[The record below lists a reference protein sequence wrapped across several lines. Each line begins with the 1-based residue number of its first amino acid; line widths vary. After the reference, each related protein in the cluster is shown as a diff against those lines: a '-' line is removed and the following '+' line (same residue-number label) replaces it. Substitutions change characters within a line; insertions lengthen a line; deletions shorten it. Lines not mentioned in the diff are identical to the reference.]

1 MRRQG
6 WALVWAMAVFGGVA
20 SCLAEDIGSIRVG
33 IVGLDAHAPVWIEIL
48 NNPKTDPAIRA
59 MKIVAATPSYSP
71 DIPFSVEN
79 VKVGMEAMRKN
90 GVELV
95 PTVEAL
101 LPKVDA
107 VMVLSIDGRTRWKEV
122 APVFA
127 AHKRVYIDKPVAA
140 SLVDIVRIAKLGE
153 RTGTP
158 WFSNSALRYAPH
170 TVDVV
175 AKSPV
180 GRILGCDAY
189 SSNAPL
195 EPHHPDLFYY
205 GIHGCETLFG
215 IMGTGCETVQRV
227 RTPTADLA
235 IGVWQGGRLG
245 TFRGILQGKVG
256 YGATVFGEKGIANV
270 GKFEGYE
277 PLLSRIAEFFKT
289 GKTPIDVKTILE
301 VYAFLEAAD
310 ESKRQSGA
318 PVSLASV
325 LEKAEKAAASSPVP
339 AANAD

>member
-1 MRRQG
+1 TAILG
-6 WALVWAMAVFGGVA
+6 WGA
-20 SCLAEDIGSIRVG
+20 SCVAEDVGSIRVG
-33 IVGLDAHAPVWIEIL
+33 IVGLDAHAALWTEAI
-48 NNPKTDPAIRA
+48 NNPKADPAIRV
-59 MKIVAATPSYSP
+59 MKIVAAVPSFSP
-71 DIPFSVEN
+71 DIPFSVQN
-79 VKVGMEAMRKN
+79 VKVGLEAMHKA
-90 GVELV
+90 GVEIV

-101 LPKVDA
+101 LPTVDA
-107 VMVLSIDGRTRWKEV
+107 VMILSIDGRTRWKEA

-140 SLVDIVRIAKLGE
+140 SLVDIVRIAKLSE

-175 AKSPV
+175 AKAPV

-189 SSNAPL
+189 SSNSPL

-227 RTPTADLA
+227 RTPTADLVV
-235 IGVWQGGRLG
+235 GVWQGGRLG
-245 TFRGILQGKVG
+245 TYRGILQGKVG
-256 YGATVFGEKGIANV
+256 YGATVFGEKGIAQV

-277 PLLSRIAEFFKT
+277 PLLRRIAEFFKT
-289 GKTPIDVKTILE
+289 GKTPVDVKTILE

-318 PVSLASV
+318 PVSLQSV
-325 LEKAEKAAASSPVP
+325 LEKAEKAAEASPIS
-339 AANAD
+339 AADAGR